1 MFKKVREDIVNR
13 IAEIFIEKY
22 VKQDMENNKNCLD
35 NQIATQIKIRV
46 AEFWDAYFYRMTKNR
61 LIQQLYPQL
70 VKIVESEVASQLS
83 NYSEEDIIKILPKET
98 IYSIIIS
105 EMDKKMDAI
114 INTSFKNQIRK
125 VVNQSLD
132 EVLNEHK

>member
-46 AEFWDAYFYRMTKNR
+46 DEFWDAYFHHITKDAFM
-61 LIQQLYPQL
+61 QQLHPRL
-70 VKIVESEVASQLS
+70 VKTVEREVEAQLS
-83 NYSEEDIIKILPKET
+83 KYPEEDIIKILPNKT
-98 IYSIIIS
+98 IYGIIIS
-105 EMDKKMDAI
+105 EMDKKMDTI

-132 EVLNEHK
+132 EVLNKYK

>member
-70 VKIVESEVASQLS
+70 VKIVEREVASQLS
-83 NYSEEDIIKILPKET
+83 NYPEEDIIKILPKET
-98 IYSIIIS
+98 IYSIIVS
-105 EMDKKMDAI
+105 EMDAKIDTI

-132 EVLNEHK
+132 EVLNK

>member
-70 VKIVESEVASQLS
+70 VKIVEREVASQLS
-83 NYSEEDIIKILPKET
+83 NYPEEDIIKILPKET
-98 IYSIIIS
+98 IYSIIVS
-105 EMDKKMDAI
+105 EMDAKIDTI

>member
-35 NQIATQIKIRV
+35 NQIATQIKNRV
-46 AEFWDAYFYRMTKNR
+46 EEFWSVYFHHMAKYEST
-61 LIQQLYPQL
+61 QQLHPRL

-105 EMDKKMDAI
+105 EMDKKMDII

-132 EVLNEHK
+132 EVLNK

>member
-35 NQIATQIKIRV
+35 NQIATQITNRV
-46 AEFWDAYFYRMTKNR
+46 SELLTVYSQRMTKYE
-61 LIQQLYPQL
+61 LIQQLHPRL

-83 NYSEEDIIKILPKET
+83 NYPEEDIIKILPKET
-98 IYSIIIS
+98 IYSIIVS
-105 EMDKKMDAI
+105 EMDAKIDTI

-132 EVLNEHK
+132 EVLNK